1 MDSIDPRP
9 LGPRGWT
16 ALLFLGFASGLPL
29 ILTDSTLKVWI
40 QDAGVPIQTIGFFSL
55 VQLPYN
61 LKFLWAPLLDRF
73 VPPLLGRRRGWLI
86 LTQMGLVLALG
97 ALAFADPKGGLSL
110 MAALAFGVAFLS
122 ASQDIASDA
131 WRTEILPKADQGTG
145 ITTHI
150 AAYRVAILAA
160 SAGALL
166 LADLAGWRATYLAM
180 AGCMILGPLGA
191 LLAREPEGAALP
203 RTLKEAVVEPFRNF
217 LGREGAGLA
226 LLFIVLYKLG
236 DQLANSL
243 APNFLRNLGFTKTAI
258 GSITKGVG
266 LPALLV
272 GGYLGG
278 WLMRRWSLRKALF
291 IFGIFQVA
299 AILVLLIPAAVGPR
313 IPALVVAIGFEN
325 LGFGMGVAAYMTLI
339 MRLCDLRFTGT
350 QFSLLT
356 SLAALPRTLMAAP
369 AGFAAA
375 FYGWPGY
382 FVLCALAALPG
393 LLMLALYERW
403 GPHEEEA
410 RAPR

>member
-1 MDSIDPRP
+1 MEFSNPRP

-16 ALLFLGFASGLPL
+16 SLLLLGFSSGLPL

-61 LKFLWAPLLDRF
+61 LKFLWAPLLDRY
-73 VPPLLGRRRGWLI
+73 VPPFLGRRRGWLI
-86 LTQMGLVLALG
+86 VTQSCLVLALG
-97 ALAFADPKGGLSL
+97 ALAFADPKGRLSL

-131 WRTEILPKADQGTG
+131 WRTEILPKQDQGMG

-160 SAGALL
+160 SAGALG

-180 AGCMILGPLGA
+180 AGCMMLGPLGA
-191 LLAREPEGAALP
+191 LLAREPEGLVLP
-203 RTLKEAVVEPFRNF
+203 RTLKDAVVEPFRNF

-236 DQLANSL
+236 DQLATSL
-243 APNFLRNLGFTKTAI
+243 TPNFLRSLGFSKTVI
-258 GSITKGVG
+258 GSVMKGVG
-266 LPALLV
+266 LPALIV

-291 IFGIFQVA
+291 VFGLVQMA
-299 AILVLLIPAAVGPR
+299 AILALLIPASVGPR
-313 IPALVVAIGFEN
+313 IPALVVAIGLEN

-339 MRLCDLRFTGT
+339 MRMCDLRFTGT

-356 SLAALPRTLMAAP
+356 SLAALPRTLIAAP
-369 AGFAAA
+369 AGFSAA
-375 FYGWPGY
+375 FYGWSGY
-382 FVLCALAALPG
+382 FLLCAMAALPG
-393 LLMLALYERW
+393 LLMLALYDRW
-403 GPHEEEA
+403 GPREEEMVL
-410 RAPR
+410 